1 MVKTVGSKPGAVSG
15 KAKIMNVLFETDGE
29 TGTLTDSGAGDVKC
43 DARVKIDLDGTTYYL
58 PLYDT
63 AP

>member
-1 MVKTVGSKPGAVSG
+1 MV
-15 KAKIMNVLFETDGE
+15 FETDVLTVKEFSNTE
-29 TGTLTDSGAGDVKC
+29 TGTLTDSAAADIKC
-43 DARVKIDLDGTTYYL
+43 DARIKVSLSGTDYWI

>member
-1 MVKTVGSKPGAVSG
+1 MPNDNHFDAISIKEFVNT
-15 KAKIMNVLFETDGE
+15 E
-29 TGTLTDSGAGDVKC
+29 TGTLTDSAAADIKC
-43 DARVKIDLDGTTYYL
+43 DARIKIQFNGTVYYL